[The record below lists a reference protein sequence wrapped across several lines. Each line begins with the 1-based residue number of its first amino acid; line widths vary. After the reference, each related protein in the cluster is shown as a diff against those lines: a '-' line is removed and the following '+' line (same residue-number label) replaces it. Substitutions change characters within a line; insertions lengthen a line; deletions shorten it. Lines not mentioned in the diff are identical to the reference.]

1 MKGNRAVIIAVLF
14 LAAQMAHVMPSP
26 TTAPAFLWSPH
37 KFGSSPSDVKEFV
50 DYRTLSPAD
59 LVKSVLSEGGWS
71 DLVCSGKNLQPNVD
85 VALVYVG
92 RKLQSSDL
100 SKAEHTDPILLS
112 LLKNSFS
119 SSNTSV
125 AFPYVAVS
133 DGKNAL
139 ENSLISGFVENCG
152 SRLGVDHIAYMESCS
167 IEGENLKK
175 LRGVQ
180 SLEDFVG
187 SRMETR
193 IGEKTDLIVVC
204 DEGSQDL
211 DQGQSEGKTLSSL
224 VNFLEKSGATYTVLY
239 ASDPSRSVQYP
250 HLVMRFLAEDNV
262 STNVT
267 LCDGVCQLKSSL
279 LEGLFVAIT
288 LLIILISGL
297 CCMMGIDT
305 PTRFEA
311 PPES

>member
-1 MKGNRAVIIAVLF
+1 
-14 LAAQMAHVMPSP
+14 
-26 TTAPAFLWSPH
+26 
-37 KFGSSPSDVKEFV
+37 
-50 DYRTLSPAD
+50 
-59 LVKSVLSEGGWS
+59 
-71 DLVCSGKNLQPNVD
+71 
-85 VALVYVG
+85 
-92 RKLQSSDL
+92 
-100 SKAEHTDPILLS
+100 
-112 LLKNSFS
+112 
-119 SSNTSV
+119 
-125 AFPYVAVS
+125 
-133 DGKNAL
+133 
-139 ENSLISGFVENCG
+139 
-152 SRLGVDHIAYMESCS
+152 MESCS